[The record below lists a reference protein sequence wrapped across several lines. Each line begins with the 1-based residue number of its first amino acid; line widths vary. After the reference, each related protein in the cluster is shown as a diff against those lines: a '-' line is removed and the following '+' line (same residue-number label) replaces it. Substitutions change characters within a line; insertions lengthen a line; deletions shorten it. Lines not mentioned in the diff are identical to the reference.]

1 VFGGGFVIMCVLE
14 VFRDIR
20 KNLEFLLQPLVDE
33 GLIEELVFGKKSRGK
48 VLLPNLKIVFGD
60 ATRDTTTLGAIG
72 NRTLYK
78 MDLILISTVK
88 NTLDPYQGDLDA
100 LNIISQAQNILL
112 GNRHLNIPSIVHS
125 VEDNIIKQDPQS
137 WNEKITLY
145 RRGTIFQVSF
155 IVNNL

>member
-1 VFGGGFVIMCVLE
+1 MSGLLEIMDNIQE
-14 VFRDIR
+14 
-20 KNLEFLLQPLVDE
+20 NLQLLLQPLIDE
-33 GLIEELVFGKKSRGK
+33 CLVKGLVFGKKGRGK
-48 VLLPNLKIVFGD
+48 LELPNLKIIFGD
-60 ATRDTTTLGAIG
+60 ATRDSTTIGATS

-112 GNRHLNIPSIVHS
+112 HNRHLNIPSIVHS

-137 WNEKITLY
+137 WNEKTTLY

-155 IVNNL
+155 IVDNL

>member
-1 VFGGGFVIMCVLE
+1 MV
-14 VFRDIR
+14 
-20 KNLEFLLQPLVDE
+20 
-33 GLIEELVFGKKSRGK
+33 KKSRGK
-48 VLLPNLKIVFGD
+48 IRLPAIKIVIGD
-60 ATRDTTTLGAIG
+60 ATLDTTTIGATS

-100 LNIISQAQNILL
+100 LNIISQVQNILL
-112 GNRHLNIPSIVHS
+112 YNRHLNIPSIVHS

-137 WNEKITLY
+137 WNEKTTLY

-155 IVNNL
+155 IVDNL